1 MTHLTLWIPSYAG
14 QDSCEGR
21 WLVCSFW
28 VRSIPRH
35 FHKSCRFACVSCSQW
50 RSTAQWI
57 FVVRDLEKGTE
68 AEREGME
75 GSWAPGNPHWW
86 RGRNAVKATRILSLV
101 YHSQKLFSLK
111 QGVKRSLVYMLIMKK
126 NYNPPLSNNFKQI
139 LDNQKHSLKFV
150 LVTVVFLQFLVQ
162 SFMNEWQSLKTSD
175 QH

>member
-1 MTHLTLWIPSYAG
+1 MIHLTLWIPSYAG

-50 RSTAQWI
+50 RSTVQWI

-86 RGRNAVKATRILSLV
+86 RGRNAVKAIRILSLV

-126 NYNPPLSNNFKQI
+126 IITTPYLITLNKFWI
-139 LDNQKHSLKFV
+139 LKFF
-150 LVTVVFLQFLVQ
+150 LVKVVFLQFLVQ